1 MKKVYEQPIIEV
13 EKFENEDVITTSSF
27 GDDILSNENP
37 YVWPW
42 EN

>member
-13 EKFENEDVITTSSF
+13 EKFENEDVITTSSL
-27 GDDILSNENP
+27 GEDILDNP
-37 YVWPW
+37 NAVTWPW